1 MSATET
7 NRSSGQ
13 KEAYAQGWLVS
24 VLLHST
30 VALAAILTVKQTELA
45 PQDEAF
51 KWNVSMVSLTQ
62 HAQSTASAQNQAP
75 ARSVPSKTS
84 TPALPAQQSAPA
96 QTLPAAQPLAQQT
109 TSSISEQAGIPAVT
123 EPPPLAQ
130 PTAPSQSTAHT
141 TQPAEPIRREFVTP
155 MVAEATSIV
164 KPVEAPMAVS
174 AESAPQTVP
183 SNTPPAILGHTL
195 QSDQAPA
202 RTQMASISPAL
213 TNAPTKL
220 DYGWLSETILR
231 RVEELKR
238 YPASAR
244 IDRAEGKVVVKAV
257 IAEDG
262 NIGDVEVFQSS
273 GHPALD
279 KAAIETLLQAAPVH
293 LPRPLGQPHMTI
305 KIPMSYRLDR

>member
-7 NRSSGQ
+7 TRSRGQ
-13 KEAYAQGWLVS
+13 KKALAQGWLVS
-24 VLLHST
+24 VLLHGT
-30 VALAAILTVKQTELA
+30 VALAAILTVKQSQLA

-51 KWNVSMVSLTQ
+51 KWNVAIVSLTQ
-62 HAQSTASAQNQAP
+62 QVQSTASAQNQVP
-75 ARSVPSKTS
+75 ARSVPSTTS
-84 TPALPAQQSAPA
+84 TPSLPAQRSAPA
-96 QTLPAAQPLAQQT
+96 QRLPATGPLAQQT
-109 TSSISEQAGIPAVT
+109 TPSISEQAAIPAVT
-123 EPPPLAQ
+123 EPPPPPQ

-141 TQPAEPIRREFVTP
+141 TQAAEPIRHEFVTP
-155 MVAEATSIV
+155 IVGEATSIV
-164 KPVEAPMAVS
+164 KPVEAPIAAS

-183 SNTPPAILGHTL
+183 SNTPPPILGHTS

-202 RTQMASISPAL
+202 RTQMASISPTL

-273 GHPALD
+273 GHPGLD

-293 LPRPLGQPHMTI
+293 LPRPLGQPRMTI
-305 KIPMSYRLDR
+305 KIPMSYRLDH

>member
-1 MSATET
+1 VSATET
-7 NRSSGQ
+7 NRSRGQ
-13 KEAYAQGWLVS
+13 KEACAQGWLVS

-51 KWNVSMVSLTQ
+51 RWNVSMVSLTQ
-62 HAQSTASAQNQAP
+62 HAQSTASTQNQAS

-109 TSSISEQAGIPAVT
+109 TPSISEQAVIPAVT
-123 EPPPLAQ
+123 EPPLPAQ

-141 TQPAEPIRREFVTP
+141 TQPAEPNRHEFVAPTI
-155 MVAEATSIV
+155 AEATSIV

-202 RTQMASISPAL
+202 QMASISPAF
-213 TNAPTKL
+213 TNSPTKL

-273 GHPALD
+273 GHPGLD